1 MGEYIIDQKSFFIIT
16 RHLLDF
22 SGHVVR
28 GSLILFVLGEIRK
41 GVSLTKH
48 KKDASGNGVSKLYH
62 SG

>member
-1 MGEYIIDQKSFFIIT
+1 MGKYIIDQESFFIIT

-48 KKDASGNGVSKLYH
+48 KNDGSGKSVSKL
-62 SG
+62 